1 MFYTFIIYSLV
12 GFFLFLILT
21 KFSYRLN
28 LLDVPNKRK
37 IHSKPTAYSGGIIL
51 CIIYF
56 IGIKLN
62 NYNNSDFN
70 IIIYTSFFVSIIG
83 LIDDKF
89 NLNFKKKLLLQT
101 IPILYLIIFEKL
113 ILTNLGDYNYFKS
126 NLGYF
131 AIIFTL
137 LCVLLLVNSFNYFD
151 GIDGSLSFSLISVII
166 ILYFLIPIENFRYFL
181 LILFVPI
188 IIFLFFNFSIFKLP
202 KIFLGDSGSLMLGFI
217 ISFVLIY
224 LAKQKLIHPILLA
237 WSVAIFVY
245 EFLSINLIRINNKK
259 NIFRASK
266 DHLHHILFKKNNSVI
281 LTDIIIFFINII
293 LFIIGYFTY
302 VLFGPFFSFILFII
316 VFVIFLI
323 IRKIF
328 N

>member
-1 MFYTFIIYSLV
+1 
-12 GFFLFLILT
+12 
-21 KFSYRLN
+21 
-28 LLDVPNKRK
+28 
-37 IHSKPTAYSGGIIL
+37 
-51 CIIYF
+51 
-56 IGIKLN
+56 
-62 NYNNSDFN
+62 
-70 IIIYTSFFVSIIG
+70 
-83 LIDDKF
+83 
-89 NLNFKKKLLLQT
+89 
-101 IPILYLIIFEKL
+101 
-113 ILTNLGDYNYFKS
+113 
-126 NLGYF
+126 
-131 AIIFTL
+131 
-137 LCVLLLVNSFNYFD
+137 
-151 GIDGSLSFSLISVII
+151 
-166 ILYFLIPIENFRYFL
+166 
-181 LILFVPI
+181 
-188 IIFLFFNFSIFKLP
+188 
-202 KIFLGDSGSLMLGFI
+202 MLGFI